1 MDEMNVSS
9 AKYYKL
15 EGASENEGII
25 ATVDGTETYVPIAE
39 GNTTYKE
46 IMRQVDAGTLTFEE
60 TVVFTP

>member
-9 AKYYKL
+9 AKYYKF
-15 EGASENEGII
+15 EGASENLGII

-46 IMRQVDAGTLTFEE
+46 IMRQVDEGTLTIADAD
-60 TVVFTP
+60 